1 MAPPLTFTAVPGIPD
16 IRAGDDLVQ
25 IIAGAMSAAGL
36 ELKAGD
42 VLVVAQKIVSKAEG
56 RLVDLNQVEPSGT
69 AQKLAAQTG
78 KDARLVELIL
88 SESSKVVRAVRGVLI
103 VRHRL
108 GYVMANAGIDHS
120 NIQTEDGTEQV
131 LLLPVDA
138 DVSAAALRD
147 RFQLV
152 TGIAPGIIV
161 SDSFGRPWRNGVVN
175 VALGAAGL
183 PSLIDRRGEQDLYG
197 HRLESTVVAFADAI
211 AAGAGLCMGEG
222 AEGMPVITGMPSAPS
237 PMHRPAPAA
246 MASAKATTVLSSRW
260 PYRSCSPRR
269 SISEGN
275 PAAPSATLTTPLRQG
290 RPKLSLTMMPGAMPV
305 TSWNRSRS
313 AAADTSASTGSSST
327 CSVPSSVWML
337 EWSMPAL
344 AI

>member
-222 AEGMPVITGMPSAPS
+222 AEGMPVIQVRGIQSKAS
-237 PMHRPAPAA
+237 IANGQALIRP
-246 MASAKATTVLSSRW
+246 
-260 PYRSCSPRR
+260 
-269 SISEGN
+269 
-275 PAAPSATLTTPLRQG
+275 
-290 RPKLSLTMMPGAMPV
+290 
-305 TSWNRSRS
+305 
-313 AAADTSASTGSSST
+313 
-327 CSVPSSVWML
+327 
-337 EWSMPAL
+337 L
-344 AI
+344 AEDLFQ